1 MACKHPQLCT
11 GDTYTYTTLIH
22 ITERGGGRERKGEG
36 EMEGREGE
44 MAQFQEESEEGSLAG
59 QSFLAQ
65 RTGVLVTSLR
75 VFDCITEGFA

>member
-1 MACKHPQLCT
+1 MACKHPQLRT

-22 ITERGGGRERKGEG
+22 ITERGGGREREGEG
-36 EMEGREGE
+36 EMGGEGE
-44 MAQFQEESEEGSLAG
+44 MAQFEEESEEGSLAG

-65 RTGVLVTSLR
+65 RVGVLVTSLR